1 MNDAAP
7 VRYLCSQLVTL
18 AWEEGA
24 TIVNLEE
31 IQESGCVV
39 ESEAELGAGV
49 EVELHCGGADFKG
62 KVTKA
67 EVHGFGWRIAI
78 EFSPAT
84 RWKLGDFRPEH
95 LFDPASLLYPASMK
109 PQTT

>member
-1 MNDAAP
+1 MSQIEP

-18 AWEEGA
+18 VYEEGE

-39 ESEAELGAGV
+39 ESEEEVGEGAS
-49 EVELHCGGADFKG
+49 VELRCGAADFRGTVK
-62 KVTKA
+62 KA
-67 EVHGFGWRIAI
+67 EAHRFGWRIAV

-84 RWKLGDFRPEH
+84 LWKPGSFRPEH
-95 LFDPASLLYPASMK
+95 LFDPGSMK
-109 PQTT
+109 